1 MLKTRIILL
10 VVSVA
15 LIAGLFLLPKVVVE
29 NDGSMADA
37 PADTATAA
45 NMEIHARTPVGVVA
59 SIRNLRGKFS
69 AGSKNEK
76 NAIFADSLADLYATA
91 GKFDSSAWFAEE
103 AAKFFNTQ
111 ESWVKA
117 GDQYYQA
124 YSFALDRTRQAQFA
138 SRAQSYYNKVLD
150 ANPGNLTVK
159 TKLAMTYLTEANPMQ
174 AIGMLREVLASDP
187 KNELAL
193 YNMGMLSIQ
202 SGQHDKAVNWLGQ
215 LVEVNPSHTQ
225 GHLLLG
231 IAYMN
236 SGSKV
241 KAKDQFQKVKQLDK
255 DPSVQATVDSYLK
268 DLK

>member
-1 MLKTRIILL
+1 
-10 VVSVA
+10 
-15 LIAGLFLLPKVVVE
+15 VVVE
-29 NDGSMADA
+29 NDGAITDA
-37 PADTATAA
+37 PADTTSQAK
-45 NMEIHARTPVGVVA
+45 MELHARTPKGVLA
-59 SIRNLRGKFS
+59 SIKNLRSKFS
-69 AGSKNEK
+69 PDSANQK
-76 NAIFADSLADLYATA
+76 NAIFADSLANLYASA

-103 AAKFFNTQ
+103 ASKFFNTS
-111 ESWVKA
+111 ESWIKA

-124 YSFALDRTRQAQFA
+124 YSFAIDRTRQAQFA
-138 SRAQSYYNKVLD
+138 ARAQSYYNKVLES
-150 ANPGNLTVK
+150 NPDNLTVK

-174 AIGMLREVLASDP
+174 AIGMLREVLAADP

-202 SGQHDKAVNWLGQ
+202 SGQYDKAVNWLTQ
-215 LVEVNPSHTQ
+215 LVEVDPEHTQ

-236 SGSKV
+236 SGSKA
-241 KAKDQFQKVKQLDK
+241 KAREQFEKVKLLDT

>member
-1 MLKTRIILL
+1 
-10 VVSVA
+10 
-15 LIAGLFLLPKVVVE
+15 
-29 NDGSMADA
+29 
-37 PADTATAA
+37 
-45 NMEIHARTPVGVVA
+45 MEVHARTPKGVLS
-59 SIRNLRGKFS
+59 SIKNLRSKFS
-69 AGSKNEK
+69 PDSANQK
-76 NAIFADSLADLYATA
+76 NAIFADSLANLYASA

-103 AAKFFNTQ
+103 ASKFFNTS
-111 ESWVKA
+111 ESWIKA

-124 YSFALDRTRQAQFA
+124 YSFAIDRTRQAQFA
-138 SRAQSYYNKVLD
+138 ARAQSYYNKVLES
-150 ANPGNLTVK
+150 NPQNLTVK

-174 AIGMLREVLASDP
+174 AIGMLREVLAADP

-202 SGQHDKAVNWLGQ
+202 SGQHDKAVNWLTQ
-215 LVEVNPSHTQ
+215 LVDVNPQHTQ

-236 SGSKV
+236 SGSKA
-241 KAKDQFQKVKQLDK
+241 KARGQFEKVKLLDT

>member
-1 MLKTRIILL
+1 MLRTRIILV
-10 VVSVA
+10 VVSAA
-15 LIAGLFLLPKVVVE
+15 LITGIFLLPKVVVE
-29 NDGSMADA
+29 NDESMSEASSDSTTSA
-37 PADTATAA
+37 G
-45 NMEIHARTPVGVVA
+45 MEMHARTPVGVLT
-59 SIRNLRGKFS
+59 SIKNLRAMFA

-111 ESWVKA
+111 ESWIKA

-124 YSFALDRTRQAQFA
+124 YSFAVDRNRQAGFA
-138 SRAQSYYNKVLD
+138 ARAQVFYNKVL
-150 ANPGNLTVK
+150 AVNPENLTVK
-159 TKLAMTYLTEANPMQ
+159 TKLAMTFLTEANPMQ
-174 AIGMLREVLASDP
+174 AIGMLREVLATDP
-187 KNELAL
+187 GNELAL

-202 SGQHDKAVNWLGQ
+202 SGQHDKAVNWLSK
-215 LVEVNPSHTQ
+215 LVEVNPENTQ

-236 SGSKV
+236 TGSKA
-241 KAKDQFQKVKQLDK
+241 KARAQFEKVKQLDD
-255 DPSVQATVDSYLK
+255 DPSVQATADSYLK